1 MCPVLG
7 AFFIRTI
14 TTVTVQNLHD
24 SDDLDLLAAGVT
36 ERVELESRVLVL
48 RADAG
53 VSDDHQNVPWP
64 YVDSLTIFLAARP
77 KKLVTAGGLR
87 ATCAQVAMRKECDA
101 GGE

>member
-1 MCPVLG
+1 MAPKPCVPSSG
-7 AFFIRTI
+7 RFFNRTI

-53 VSDDHQNVPWP
+53 ISDDHQT
-64 YVDSLTIFLAARP
+64 YLGRTLILLRYFLRLDPRNSSPPGVCGRRA
-77 KKLVTAGGLR
+77 LR
-87 ATCAQVAMRKECDA
+87 
-101 GGE
+101 

>member
-1 MCPVLG
+1 MAPKPCVPSSG
-7 AFFIRTI
+7 RFFNRTI

-53 VSDDHQNVPWP
+53 ISDDHQTYLVRTLILLR
-64 YVDSLTIFLAARP
+64 YFLRLDPRNSSPPGVCGRRA
-77 KKLVTAGGLR
+77 LR
-87 ATCAQVAMRKECDA
+87 
-101 GGE
+101 